1 MTGISTQPP
10 VLFERMGKLGLM
22 TLNRPK
28 ALNALNM
35 PMIELM
41 HEQLDLWEA
50 DPEVTAV
57 LARGAGDRAYCA
69 GGDLKDT
76 WQAMQDPELTWYINL
91 FRREYRLDWR
101 IKTYPKPFVAVI
113 DGIVMGG
120 GAGVSVNGAFRVAT
134 ERTRFA
140 MPECS
145 IGIYPDVGATWFMS
159 HFPGKMGLFM
169 GLTSLHAGG
178 ADAHYLGAATHYVTS
193 GHLHA
198 LTEALVEASQ
208 TQHVLPAVKAALD
221 RCHET
226 PPQSHL
232 APLQEAIDRVF
243 SKPSLPGILEALAKE
258 EGGWAADAR
267 QQVARNSPFSLAV
280 CHRQLT
286 TAEGLSFEDC
296 MRREFAMS
304 LRFGKEADFREGMRA
319 QIVDKDRNPTWRHA
333 SISKID
339 QAEID
344 AIFAPLTT
352 VPGLAL
358 GQ

>member
-1 MTGISTQPP
+1 M
-10 VLFERMGKLGLM
+10 E
-22 TLNRPK
+22 
-28 ALNALNM
+28 
-35 PMIELM
+35 
-41 HEQLDLWEA
+41 
-50 DPEVTAV
+50 
-57 LARGAGDRAYCA
+57 A
-69 GGDLKDT
+69 GGYPLPVVRMN
-76 WQAMQDPELTWYINL
+76 AFDPPGGRLGVRDDIL
-91 FRREYRLDWR
+91 PAEYFA
-101 IKTYPKPFVAVI
+101 PC
-113 DGIVMGG
+113 
-120 GAGVSVNGAFRVAT
+120 RV
-134 ERTRFA
+134 
-140 MPECS
+140 
-145 IGIYPDVGATWFMS
+145 
-159 HFPGKMGLFM
+159 PGLCI
-169 GLTSLHAGG
+169 
-178 ADAHYLGAATHYVTS
+178 S
-193 GHLHA
+193 GHIPIPDHVIGRLQRQ
-198 LTEALVEASQ
+198 SQ
-208 TQHVLPAVKAALD
+208 AFLAGFHGLRGRQ
-221 RCHET
+221 
-226 PPQSHL
+226 PQSHL